1 MPEERKSF
9 IPQNDMVV
17 WEVGNDTEEES
28 VEGIE

>member
-9 IPQNDMVV
+9 IPRNDMVV